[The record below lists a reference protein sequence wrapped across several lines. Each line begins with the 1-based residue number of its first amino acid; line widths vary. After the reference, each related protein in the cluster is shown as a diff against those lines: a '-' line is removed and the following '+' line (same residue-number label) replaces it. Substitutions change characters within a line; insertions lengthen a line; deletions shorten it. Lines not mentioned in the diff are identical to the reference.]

1 MATGYGKIS
10 LPLKSKRIYWSKTS
24 VKTRGIFFYLLI
36 TFGLAWVIWG
46 IPLLFGASVKSS
58 IFSTIFTIGAFAP
71 AEAATFVRAW
81 TTHEGFADSG
91 LKLKLK
97 EEWRYYLFA
106 LLLPLGVV
114 AIIVPLALV
123 TGLGHPDLSLAMF
136 FKRTVMQGE
145 APPAP
150 GLNIWVS
157 MILQLI
163 VSSVILTPFVF
174 GEEFG
179 WRSYL
184 QVRLFSQRPIL
195 AAIVTGLICGL
206 WYLPLNLAG
215 YNYPGQPLLGSAVFP
230 VSAILISII
239 FGWLFLKTG
248 SIWVPCIAHAAT
260 VSVGVSPLH
269 RVLRSARLD
278 TIRSRLRLDN
288 FDGKDETSER

>member
-1 MATGYGKIS
+1 
-10 LPLKSKRIYWSKTS
+10 
-24 VKTRGIFFYLLI
+24 
-36 TFGLAWVIWG
+36 
-46 IPLLFGASVKSS
+46 
-58 IFSTIFTIGAFAP
+58 
-71 AEAATFVRAW
+71 
-81 TTHEGFADSG
+81 
-91 LKLKLK
+91 
-97 EEWRYYLFA
+97 
-106 LLLPLGVV
+106 
-114 AIIVPLALV
+114 
-123 TGLGHPDLSLAMF
+123 
-136 FKRTVMQGE
+136 VMQGE

-260 VSVGVSPLH
+260 VSVGVSLTQILFGENSDLLFTGYYGVLGWIPLGAVCVWIILTG
-269 RVLRSARLD
+269 RMKPANAKNLREVTKEDMQES
-278 TIRSRLRLDN
+278 N
-288 FDGKDETSER
+288 K